1 MDESLCRCLDDL
13 ASRID
18 EEHEAAIHASWDA
31 FVEGQIDEEI
41 FFPCQRV
48 TSASK
53 VDWPQIPVNQTL
65 HDPQLMA
72 MSQFKAV
79 SDVLASGANF
89 LLNVRCNYGVSIM
102 TSQLG
107 CQVVE
112 MPEGQNNTP
121 TTMALG
127 SEDAIRRVIEQGV
140 PDLRTGQE
148 QAVWDTAELFLE
160 IMDRWPVLGRWVSL
174 DHPDA
179 QGPMDNAELAWGSEI
194 FLAFYDSSQLVHDF
208 LELMTEHYLAFMSK
222 WFEMVKPG
230 QTNVHWGLK
239 HPGTIVLRDD
249 SLMNLS
255 PQIYEEFI
263 RDREARCLRELG
275 GGMIHFCGRGDHF
288 IQLMGEMKN
297 DGLTAINMSQPHLN
311 DMETIY
317 QHTVDQDIKIIGFD
331 PTWAKKAV
339 NQGRKLHGRVACHNR

>member
-1 MDESLCRCLDDL
+1 MNKQLCQCLDDL
-13 ASRID
+13 ANRID
-18 EEHEAAIHASWDA
+18 EKQEEAVHASWDA
-31 FVEGQIDEEI
+31 FLANRITDEI
-41 FFPCQRV
+41 FTPIKR
-48 TSASK
+48 ASSPTR
-53 VDWPQIPVNQTL
+53 VDWPTTPVNQTL

-72 MSQFKAV
+72 MSQFKGV
-79 SDVLASGANF
+79 SDVLEKGGNS

-112 MPEGQNNTP
+112 MPDGQDNTP
-121 TTMALG
+121 TTMALNG
-127 SEDAIRRVIEQGV
+127 EEALRDTIQKGV
-140 PDLRTGQE
+140 PNLRNGQG
-148 QAVWDTAELFLE
+148 ADVWDTAELFLE
-160 IMDRWPVLGRWVSL
+160 IQDKWPVLGRWVSL
-174 DHPDA
+174 YHPDT

-194 FLAFYDSSQLVHDF
+194 FLAFYDSPQLVHDF

-230 QTNVHWGLK
+230 ANNVHWGLK
-239 HPGTIVLRDD
+239 HAGTIVLRDD

-255 PQIYEEFI
+255 PEIYKEFI

-288 IQLMGEMKN
+288 IALMSQMKG

-311 DMETIY
+311 DMEMIY
-317 QHTVDQDIKIIGFD
+317 QYTVDQGIKIIDLD
-331 PTWAKKAV
+331 PAWVQKAV
-339 NQGRKLHGRVACHNR
+339 DLGRRLYGHVACPRG